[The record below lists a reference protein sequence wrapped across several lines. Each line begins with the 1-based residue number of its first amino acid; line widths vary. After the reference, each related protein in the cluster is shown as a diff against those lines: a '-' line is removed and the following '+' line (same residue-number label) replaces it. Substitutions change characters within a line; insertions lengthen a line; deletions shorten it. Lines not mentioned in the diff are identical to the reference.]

1 MKLKRNLYMLVLSM
15 GILTSHAQEKLSSPD
30 GNLTMS
36 FSLDMQGSPVYELSY
51 KGKTVIKPSKLGLEL
66 VQENPNKQTDFE
78 WKEQKNTILS
88 DVQTNLYNGFEL
100 EKAEFSTSTRHGNR
114 YGVRKKKSATIT
126 TNLPSPL
133 NKAKANASCKSNSG
147 CSTTDWDSA
156 TISRSNRT

>member
-66 VQENPNKQTDFE
+66 VQENPNK
-78 WKEQKNTILS
+78 IGRAH
-88 DVQTNLYNGFEL
+88 V
-100 EKAEFSTSTRHGNR
+100 
-114 YGVRKKKSATIT
+114 
-126 TNLPSPL
+126 
-133 NKAKANASCKSNSG
+133 
-147 CSTTDWDSA
+147 
-156 TISRSNRT
+156 